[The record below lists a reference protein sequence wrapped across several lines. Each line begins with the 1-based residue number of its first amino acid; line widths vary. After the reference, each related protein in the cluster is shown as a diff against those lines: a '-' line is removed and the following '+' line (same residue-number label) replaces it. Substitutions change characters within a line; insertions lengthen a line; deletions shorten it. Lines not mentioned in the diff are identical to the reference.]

1 MYFLRKFYFCCL
13 IYFQEFIIVIFFI
26 FYVYYNFL
34 HYRFS
39 SLLLFYLLAMYLNV
53 SALQFS
59 SLLVQNCQS
68 SFNGAVHS
76 LKSAQFRTKSFVNFS
91 ILQILD
97 HHRNCDLLNKGFLKF
112 LLVITK
118 LKFILLLY
126 HQASFSSKTTFK
138 MFYS

>member
-1 MYFLRKFYFCCL
+1 MYFFRKFYFCCFHL
-13 IYFQEFIIVIFFI
+13 CSGIYNCYFLV

-39 SLLLFYLLAMYLNV
+39 SLLLFYLLAIYLNLSV
-53 SALQFS
+53 LQFS
-59 SLLVQNCQS
+59 NLLVQNCQS